1 MSLTA
6 GPGATLTAAATSVVP
21 ATGAAGAARPTAVAA
36 SDALGAGD
44 VLEDKELCRKENY
57 PEWNLATR

>member
-1 MSLTA
+1 
-6 GPGATLTAAATSVVP
+6 LTAAATSVVP